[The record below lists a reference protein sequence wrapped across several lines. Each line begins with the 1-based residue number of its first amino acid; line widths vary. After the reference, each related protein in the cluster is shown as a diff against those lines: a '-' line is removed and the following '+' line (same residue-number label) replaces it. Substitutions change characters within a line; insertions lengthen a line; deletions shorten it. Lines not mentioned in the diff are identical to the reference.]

1 MAQQSIEARGI
12 RVHNLKNIDVS
23 IPVGQ
28 LTVITGVSG
37 SGKSS
42 LAFDTLYAEG
52 QRRYVECF
60 STWARQ
66 YLDQMPRPDVD
77 RVEHIPPAVAIRQHR
92 RNTNSRATVA
102 TATEIDEYLRLLFA
116 RIGKQYCPTCNA
128 PVVSHTPEDVA
139 DAVTD
144 WESGERFQVCF
155 ELDDSQDRAAWLE
168 MLKAE
173 GIQRLVVDGTSARID
188 DVTTLPDD
196 GRVLIVLDRLKT
208 GSTERGR
215 LCESVESAMDLAGGN
230 CLVLREGDHSSQ
242 TITVDDKPWTAHRFF
257 SLPTCPDCHDQFE
270 PIAPQSLSFNSPRG
284 ACAACTGFGSQTTFS
299 FDKLV
304 PDTSVSLADGAIVPW
319 TTPAYRHELD
329 ELLELADD
337 YGLPVDVPFS
347 DLEPQHLRLIS
358 DGVPERHFGGLRG
371 FFAWLQRNRYKRGV
385 GVLLARWRSYETCEE
400 CGGSRLNASAR
411 SVQVGGKNVS
421 DIADMSI
428 PQGIAFIGSLELEE
442 QEQKVARPL
451 LAEVTSRLQYLV
463 ESGVGYLTLNRS
475 MRTLSAGESQ
485 RVALTAALGS
495 SLVNTLYVLDEP
507 TAGLHANDTRKII
520 SAVQR
525 LRDVGNTVI
534 VVEHDPDF
542 IRSGDQVIDIGPGAG
557 SGGGEVVW
565 SGAVGDL
572 PGSDGSATADWL
584 RSADSGEVK
593 AKVRKRRGSITLTGA
608 RTNNLK
614 DLRVEFPLGVLT
626 VVAGISGCGKSSLI
640 EQTLFPATCRILG
653 RECPVDQIGDWDSL
667 EGLDQL
673 ANVVLIDQKPIGRTA
688 RSVPATYL
696 DVFGEIR
703 KVFSETAEAKKRDFT
718 PGTFSFNSS
727 TGGRCPKCEGA
738 GSVTIDM
745 QFMADVEMT
754 CPECDGARFK
764 PEVLEARYRG
774 LSISDVLRQTADDA
788 FLLFRGK
795 NRLQKKLKVLRD
807 TGLGYLPLGQPAT
820 TLSGGEAQRLKIAS
834 HLASLASKATRQT
847 ASDRFATL
855 FLLDEPSVGLHG
867 KDVAVLLKCFD
878 ALLEA
883 GHSLIVVEHNRDII
897 AAADHI
903 IDLGPQAGDA
913 GGSVVVAGTPA
924 DVMAE
929 PTSLTGAMLR
939 GEA

>member
-1 MAQQSIEARGI
+1 M
-12 RVHNLKNIDVS
+12 
-23 IPVGQ
+23 
-28 LTVITGVSG
+28 
-37 SGKSS
+37 
-42 LAFDTLYAEG
+42 
-52 QRRYVECF
+52 
-60 STWARQ
+60 
-66 YLDQMPRPDVD
+66 
-77 RVEHIPPAVAIRQHR
+77 
-92 RNTNSRATVA
+92 
-102 TATEIDEYLRLLFA
+102 
-116 RIGKQYCPTCNA
+116 
-128 PVVSHTPEDVA
+128 
-139 DAVTD
+139 
-144 WESGERFQVCF
+144 
-155 ELDDSQDRAAWLE
+155 
-168 MLKAE
+168 
-173 GIQRLVVDGTSARID
+173 
-188 DVTTLPDD
+188 
-196 GRVLIVLDRLKT
+196 
-208 GSTERGR
+208 
-215 LCESVESAMDLAGGN
+215 
-230 CLVLREGDHSSQ
+230 
-242 TITVDDKPWTAHRFF
+242 
-257 SLPTCPDCHDQFE
+257 
-270 PIAPQSLSFNSPRG
+270 
-284 ACAACTGFGSQTTFS
+284 
-299 FDKLV
+299 V
-304 PDTSVSLADGAIVPW
+304 PDTTVSLADGAIVPW

-337 YGLPVDVPFS
+337 YDLPVDVPFA

-358 DGVPERHFGGLRG
+358 DGVPERNFGGLRG
-371 FFAWLQRNRYKRGV
+371 FFDWLQRNRYKRGV

-411 SVQVGGKNVS
+411 SVRVGGKNVS
-421 DIADMSI
+421 DVAGMSI
-428 PQGIAFIGSLELEE
+428 PQGIAFIDSLELEE
-442 QEQKVARPL
+442 QQQKVARPL
-451 LAEVTSRLQYLV
+451 LAEVISRLQYLV

-525 LRDVGNTVI
+525 LRDVGNTVV

-572 PGSDGSATADWL
+572 LGSNDSATADWL
-584 RSADSGEVK
+584 RSADSGDVK
-593 AKVRKRRGSITLTGA
+593 AAVRERRGSIALTGA

-626 VVAGISGCGKSSLI
+626 VVSGISGCGKSSLI
-640 EQTLFPATCRILG
+640 EQTLFPATCRALG
-653 RECPVDQIGDWDSL
+653 RECSVDQIGEWDSL
-667 EGLDQL
+667 EGLDQV

-703 KVFSETAEAKKRDFT
+703 KVFAETAEAKKRDFT

-788 FLLFRGK
+788 FMLFRGK

-878 ALLEA
+878 SLLEA
-883 GHSLIVVEHNRDII
+883 GHSLVVVEHNRDII

-903 IDLGPQAGDA
+903 IDLGPQAGHA

-924 DVMAE
+924 DVIAE

-939 GEA
+939 GEV